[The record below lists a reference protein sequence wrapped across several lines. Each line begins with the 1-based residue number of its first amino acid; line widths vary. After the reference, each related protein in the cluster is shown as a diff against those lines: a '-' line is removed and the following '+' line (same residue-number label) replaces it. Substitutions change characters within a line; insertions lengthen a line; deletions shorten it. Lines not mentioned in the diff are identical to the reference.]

1 MMVEQERKYHIVQLP
16 DGREVK
22 ANILTEEDMAQRMAE
37 FEAKYGMTSR
47 EFAPKWNNLEL
58 ECTADYFGWAMDCD
72 YMARAHGI
80 EELRTFSKTR
90 PRKRVAEE
98 WKI

>member
-1 MMVEQERKYHIVQLP
+1 MIEQKPKNTTIKLINGQVIKVNHLPKEDVNRKL
-16 DGREVK
+16 
-22 ANILTEEDMAQRMAE
+22 ANY
-37 FEAKYGMTSR
+37 EAKYGMTSQ

-58 ECTADYFGWAMDCD
+58 ECTADYFDWAMDCD

-90 PRKRVAEE
+90 SQSRVAEE

>member
-1 MMVEQERKYHIVQLP
+1 MIEQRRKYHIFRLSNGQ
-16 DGREVK
+16 EVK
-22 ANILTEEDMAQRMAE
+22 AEILTREDFEQRLVD
-37 FEAKYGMTSR
+37 FETKYGMTSQ

-58 ECTADYFGWAMDCD
+58 ECTADYFDWAMDCD

-90 PRKRVAEE
+90 SQSRVAEE